1 MKHLLK
7 YWSIVLF
14 ISVIIAFVLAYVY
27 LKKIESC
34 DCLIQK
40 DEKEKLD
47 IRRLEYV
54 ILVILAIIIVDHYV
68 ILNDHIDRLGVFRFV
83 LIAIVIYLYG
93 YFIYVIYYFSKNIKN
108 PECKCGRSWER
119 FFLYKQFLLY
129 IFVFTVIIFA
139 ILFGIEHELLDEI
152 YKSTYMRNIVYLF
165 RSSFK

>member
-1 MKHLLK
+1 MKRLLK
-7 YWSIVLF
+7 YWSIGLF
-14 ISVIIAFVLAYVY
+14 ISVLLAFVLTYVY
-27 LKKIESC
+27 LVKIETC
-34 DCLIQK
+34 DCLIK
-40 DEKEKLD
+40 KGDDEKLD

-54 ILVILAIIIVDHYV
+54 ILVILAIIIVDHYM
-68 ILNDHIDRLGVFRFV
+68 ILNTEIDRLGIFKFF

-93 YFIYVIYYFSKNIKN
+93 YFIYVVYYFSKNIKN

-119 FFLYKQFLLY
+119 FFLYKQFILY

-165 RSSFK
+165 RSALK

>member
-1 MKHLLK
+1 MKRSLK
-7 YWSIVLF
+7 YGSIGIF
-14 ISVIIAFVLAYVY
+14 ITVIIVFILANAY

-68 ILNDHIDRLGVFRFV
+68 ILNDQIDRLGVFRFI

-93 YFIYVIYYFSKNIKN
+93 YFIYVVYYFSKNIKN